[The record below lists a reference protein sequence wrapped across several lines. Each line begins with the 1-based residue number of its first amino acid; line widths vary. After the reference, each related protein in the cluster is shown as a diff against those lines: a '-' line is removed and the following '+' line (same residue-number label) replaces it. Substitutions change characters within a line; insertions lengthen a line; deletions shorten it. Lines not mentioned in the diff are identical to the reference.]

1 MQSTLRNAVRS
12 NHNPRPAL
20 PQSLAF
26 FFHGD
31 EMSITLFDAAQA
43 VREAVNQIDPETGE
57 LLESY
62 TESRELFQQKAAACV
77 AYAKEEAATL
87 ASAKAMLKDM
97 AAKVEAREKRLA
109 RFESYLA
116 DCMKATGIHEVKH
129 ELGLFAAK
137 LYLERDESVEIDADA
152 EFPPELCN
160 DPKPPTPSKTKI
172 KAAIKAGEAVAGA
185 RIVRKD
191 RLTIT

>member
-1 MQSTLRNAVRS
+1 MTN
-12 NHNPRPAL
+12 
-20 PQSLAF
+20 
-26 FFHGD
+26 
-31 EMSITLFDAAQA
+31 ITLFDAAQA
-43 VREAVNQIDPETGE
+43 VREAVNQIDPDTGE
-57 LLESY
+57 LVESY
-62 TESRELFQQKAAACV
+62 TESRELFQNKAIACV

-97 AAKVEAREKRLA
+97 AAKVEAREKRLE
-109 RFESYLA
+109 RFEAYLA
-116 DCMKATGIHEVKH
+116 DCMKATGILEVKH

-137 LYLERDESVEIDADA
+137 LYPERDESVEIDAGA

>member
-1 MQSTLRNAVRS
+1 MS
-12 NHNPRPAL
+12 NV
-20 PQSLAF
+20 
-26 FFHGD
+26 
-31 EMSITLFDAAQA
+31 TLFDAAQA
-43 VREAVNQIDPETGE
+43 VRESINQIDPETGE
-57 LLESY
+57 IIETY
-62 TESRELFQQKAAACV
+62 TESRELFQTKAIACV

-87 ASAKAMLKDM
+87 ASAKAMIKDM
-97 AAKVEAREKRLA
+97 LAKVEAREKRLE
-109 RFESYLA
+109 RFEAYLA

-137 LYLERDESVEIDADA
+137 LYPERDESVEIDADA
-152 EFPPELCN
+152 EFPASLCN
-160 DPKPPTPSKTKI
+160 DPRPPTPSKTKI

>member
-1 MQSTLRNAVRS
+1 MS
-12 NHNPRPAL
+12 NV
-20 PQSLAF
+20 
-26 FFHGD
+26 
-31 EMSITLFDAAQA
+31 TLFDAAQA

-62 TESRELFQQKAAACV
+62 AESRELFQNKAIACV

-87 ASAKAMLKDM
+87 ASAKAMIKDM
-97 AAKVEAREKRLA
+97 LAKVEAREQRLE
-109 RFESYLA
+109 RFEAYLA
-116 DCMKATGIHEVKH
+116 DCMKATGITEVKH
-129 ELGLFAAK
+129 ELGLFGAK
-137 LYLERDESVEIDADA
+137 LYLERDEAVEIDADA

-191 RLTIT
+191 RLTIS

>member
-1 MQSTLRNAVRS
+1 MTN
-12 NHNPRPAL
+12 
-20 PQSLAF
+20 
-26 FFHGD
+26 
-31 EMSITLFDAAQA
+31 ITLFDAAQA
-43 VREAVNQIDPETGE
+43 VREAVNQIDPNTGE
-57 LLESY
+57 LVETY
-62 TESRELFQQKAAACV
+62 AESRELFQNKAVACV

-97 AAKVEAREKRLA
+97 AAKVEAREKRLE
-109 RFESYLA
+109 RFEAYLA
-116 DCMKATGIHEVKH
+116 DCMKATGILEVKH

-160 DPKPPTPSKTKI
+160 DPKPPTPSRTKI
-172 KAAIKAGEAVAGA
+172 KAAIKAGQPIAGA

>member
-1 MQSTLRNAVRS
+1 MTK
-12 NHNPRPAL
+12 
-20 PQSLAF
+20 
-26 FFHGD
+26 
-31 EMSITLFDAAQA
+31 ITLFDAAQA
-43 VREAVNQIDPETGE
+43 VREAVNQIDPDTGE
-57 LLESY
+57 LVESY
-62 TESRELFQQKAAACV
+62 TESRELFQNKAIACV

-97 AAKVEAREKRLA
+97 AAKVEAREKRLE
-109 RFESYLA
+109 RFEAYLA
-116 DCMKATGIHEVKH
+116 DCMKATGILEVKH

-137 LYLERDESVEIDADA
+137 LYPERDESVEIDAGA

>member
-1 MQSTLRNAVRS
+1 MTN
-12 NHNPRPAL
+12 
-20 PQSLAF
+20 
-26 FFHGD
+26 
-31 EMSITLFDAAQA
+31 ITLFDAAQA
-43 VREAVNQIDPETGE
+43 VREAINQFDPDTGE
-57 LLESY
+57 LVESY
-62 TESRELFQQKAAACV
+62 TESRELFQNKAVACV

-97 AAKVEAREKRLA
+97 AAKVEAREKRLE
-109 RFESYLA
+109 RFEAYLA
-116 DCMKATGIHEVKH
+116 DCMKATGILEVKH

-137 LYLERDESVEIDADA
+137 LYPERDESVEIDADA
-152 EFPPELCN
+152 EFQPELCN